1 MNKIMNKISLKTCLF
16 VTLVIILSCQI
27 MPAHGIRC
35 YKCKG
40 DDECDFKTRPI
51 YIENCTWATKCWG
64 ARIGDHFI
72 RGCADDRCDIQIGV
86 GSYIESKCCYTEL
99 CNNESFFFPNN
110 SNSLVKNY
118 NATLLFTILNLL
130 LIFMFKTLNF

>member
-1 MNKIMNKISLKTCLF
+1 MNKLQTYLF
-16 VTLVIILSCQI
+16 VTLIVIIACQI
-27 MPAHGIRC
+27 SYTNAIKC

-40 DDECDFKTRPI
+40 DDECDFKTRTI

-99 CNNESFFFPNN
+99 CNNEAFFFPNK
-110 SNSLVKNY
+110 SNSIMNFKSSIFYTTFNMVL
-118 NATLLFTILNLL
+118 IL
-130 LIFMFKTLNF
+130 LIKWLN